1 MSEHGTAPLSG
12 GTRGRP
18 ADADHSGG
26 PPRLAGP
33 PGVPPHGGGL
43 HPGKDGH
50 LDEITSGTVWRLRS
64 RACWQE
70 AAELLGQ
77 GAERDPRTALVR
89 AELLIE
95 QCLFTADHWE
105 EAESALRLAEAGV
118 TSTEQRAAA
127 ACARGFLAYLGS
139 VLGPRDRLDEAQ
151 AALGR
156 TSALLPAG
164 APGRPLLDF
173 RRGLVAENLLRDHTA
188 AWIAYRRAHDGAL
201 AGGDSLLASST
212 WRHLAALALAGGDRV
227 RAREG
232 FTASL
237 RLREELG
244 FMVGV
249 APALA
254 ALAEVAEPAEAQ
266 RLRAEAGR
274 LVQSLGGVPVWLVGR
289 LGEDAAALTP
299 GGPPGAPR
307 GAPPSARPGVPGGRA
322 GGGTPAPPGTP
333 GSTAWAGRPTDPP
346 DGRGERDSR
355 RPVS

>member
-1 MSEHGTAPLSG
+1 
-12 GTRGRP
+12 
-18 ADADHSGG
+18 
-26 PPRLAGP
+26 
-33 PGVPPHGGGL
+33 
-43 HPGKDGH
+43 
-50 LDEITSGTVWRLRS
+50 LDEITSGAVWRLRS

-70 AAELLGQ
+70 AAELLTPA
-77 GAERDPRTALVR
+77 AEQDPRAALCR

-95 QCLFTADHWE
+95 QCLFTADHWD
-105 EAESALRLAEAGV
+105 EAEAALRLAEAGV

-156 TSALLPAG
+156 TSALLPPSA
-164 APGRPLLDF
+164 AGRPLLDF
-173 RRGLVAENLLRDHTA
+173 RRGLVAENLLRDQTA

-201 AGGDSLLASST
+201 AHGDTLLASST
-212 WRHLAALALAGGDRV
+212 WRHLAALALVGGDRV

-232 FTASL
+232 FAASL

-254 ALAEVAEPAEAQ
+254 ALAEVSEPDEAH

-289 LGEDAAALTP
+289 LGDDTTADGPPGSPPSSPP
-299 GGPPGAPR
+299 GGPPGAPL
-307 GAPPSARPGVPGGRA
+307 GAPPRARPGVPRGR
-322 GGGTPAPPGTP
+322 
-333 GSTAWAGRPTDPP
+333 TAT
-346 DGRGERDSR
+346 
-355 RPVS
+355 

>member
-1 MSEHGTAPLSG
+1 
-12 GTRGRP
+12 
-18 ADADHSGG
+18 
-26 PPRLAGP
+26 
-33 PGVPPHGGGL
+33 VPPHGGGL
-43 HPGKDGH
+43 HPGAAGQ
-50 LDEITSGTVWRLRS
+50 LDEITSGAVWRLRS

-70 AAELLGQ
+70 AAELLAPA
-77 GAERDPRTALVR
+77 AEQDPRAALCR

-95 QCLFTADHWE
+95 QCLFTADHWD
-105 EAESALRLAEAGV
+105 EAEAALRIAEAGV

-156 TSALLPAG
+156 TSALLPPSAT
-164 APGRPLLDF
+164 GRPLLDF
-173 RRGLVAENLLRDHTA
+173 RRGLVAENLLRDRTA

-201 AGGDSLLASST
+201 ARGDTLLASST
-212 WRHLAALALAGGDRV
+212 WRHLAALALADGDRA

-254 ALAEVAEPAEAQ
+254 ALAEVSEPEEAH

-289 LGEDAAALTP
+289 LGDDDPGGPLGPGPVGSPAPSPP
-299 GGPPGAPR
+299 GGPPGAPL
-307 GAPPSARPGVPGGRA
+307 GAPPRARPGAPRGRR
-322 GGGTPAPPGTP
+322 T
-333 GSTAWAGRPTDPP
+333 S
-346 DGRGERDSR
+346 
-355 RPVS
+355 

>member
-1 MSEHGTAPLSG
+1 MLHGHAVAHRRPVGHAHKEVALSEHGTAPLSG
-12 GTRGRP
+12 ETRGRGTG
-18 ADADHSGG
+18 AEHH
-26 PPRLAGP
+26 GP

-43 HPGKDGH
+43 HPGTAGH

-70 AAELLGQ
+70 AAELLTPT
-77 GAERDPRTALVR
+77 ADRDPRAALCR

-105 EAESALRLAEAGV
+105 EAEAALRLAEAGV

-156 TSALLPAG
+156 TSALLPPHA
-164 APGRPLLDF
+164 AGRPLLDF
-173 RRGLVAENLLRDHTA
+173 RRGLVAENLLRDQTA

-201 AGGDSLLASST
+201 AHGDTLLASST

-232 FTASL
+232 FAASL

-254 ALAEVAEPAEAQ
+254 ALAEVSEPDEAQ
-266 RLRAEAGR
+266 QLRAEAGR

-289 LGEDAAALTP
+289 LGDTAP
-299 GGPPGAPR
+299 PPSGPPGAPL
-307 GAPPSARPGVPGGRA
+307 GAPPRARPGAPRGRR
-322 GGGTPAPPGTP
+322 TN
-333 GSTAWAGRPTDPP
+333 
-346 DGRGERDSR
+346 
-355 RPVS
+355 

>member
-1 MSEHGTAPLSG
+1 MSEHGTAPLGG
-12 GTRGRP
+12 GTRGRGTG
-18 ADADHSGG
+18 AGHH
-26 PPRLAGP
+26 GP

-43 HPGKDGH
+43 HPGTAGH

-70 AAELLGQ
+70 AAELLTPS
-77 GAERDPRTALVR
+77 ADHDPRAALCR

-105 EAESALRLAEAGV
+105 QAEAALRLAEAGV
-118 TSTEQRAAA
+118 TTTEQRAAA

-156 TSALLPAG
+156 TSALLPPHA
-164 APGRPLLDF
+164 AGRPLLDF
-173 RRGLVAENLLRDHTA
+173 RRGLVAENLLRDQTA

-201 AGGDSLLASST
+201 ARGDTLLASST

-254 ALAEVAEPAEAQ
+254 ALAEVSEPDEAQ
-266 RLRAEAGR
+266 QLRAEAGR

-289 LGEDAAALTP
+289 LGDSAP
-299 GGPPGAPR
+299 PPSGPPGAPL
-307 GAPPSARPGVPGGRA
+307 GAPPRPRPGVPR
-322 GGGTPAPPGTP
+322 
-333 GSTAWAGRPTDPP
+333 
-346 DGRGERDSR
+346 GRGAAGPADGHSDGAGPAETGR
-355 RPVS
+355 RVS

>member
-12 GTRGRP
+12 GARGRP
-18 ADADHSGG
+18 ADADRHRHGTQGG
-26 PPRLAGP
+26 TGAQPPGGP

-43 HPGKDGH
+43 HPGADGP

-70 AAELLGQ
+70 AAELLTLS
-77 GAERDPRTALVR
+77 AERDARTALVR

-95 QCLFTADHWE
+95 QCLFTADHWDQA
-105 EAESALRLAEAGV
+105 EAALRLAEAGV

-156 TSALLPAG
+156 TSALLPPS

-173 RRGLVAENLLRDHTA
+173 RRGLVAENLLRDQTA
-188 AWIAYRRAHDGAL
+188 AWIAYRRAHEGAL
-201 AGGDSLLASST
+201 AHGDTLLASAT
-212 WRHLAALALAGGDRV
+212 WRHLAALALAGGDRT

-232 FTASL
+232 FAASL

-254 ALAEVAEPAEAQ
+254 ALAEVSEPGEAQ

-274 LVQSLGGVPVWLVGR
+274 LVQALGGVPVWLVGR
-289 LGEDAAALTP
+289 LGEDGGTGSP

-307 GAPPSARPGVPGGRA
+307 GAPPSARPGVPRIRGAA
-322 GGGTPAPPGTP
+322 GA
-333 GSTAWAGRPTDPP
+333 A
-346 DGRGERDSR
+346 
-355 RPVS
+355 

>member
-1 MSEHGTAPLSG
+1 M
-12 GTRGRP
+12 
-18 ADADHSGG
+18 
-26 PPRLAGP
+26 
-33 PGVPPHGGGL
+33 PPHGGGL
-43 HPGKDGH
+43 HPGTGGH

-70 AAELLGQ
+70 AADQLSPA
-77 GAERDPRTALVR
+77 AERDPRTALCR

-95 QCLFTADHWE
+95 QCLFTADHWA
-105 EAESALRLAEAGV
+105 EAEAALRLAEAAV
-118 TSTEQRAAA
+118 TSTEQRAEA

-156 TSALLPAG
+156 TSALL
-164 APGRPLLDF
+164 APNAAARPLLDF
-173 RRGLVAENLLRDHTA
+173 RRGLVAENLLRDQTA

-201 AGGDSLLASST
+201 AHGDTLLASST
-212 WRHLAALALAGGDRV
+212 WRHLAALAMAGGDRV

-232 FTASL
+232 FAASL

-254 ALAEVAEPAEAQ
+254 SLADVSEPEEAE

-289 LGEDAAALTP
+289 LGDSAP
-299 GGPPGAPR
+299 NGGPPGAPR
-307 GAPPSARPGVPGGRA
+307 GVQPRPRPGIPRQ
-322 GGGTPAPPGTP
+322 
-333 GSTAWAGRPTDPP
+333 R
-346 DGRGERDSR
+346 
-355 RPVS
+355 